1 MNTAV
6 CMVIGFEEL
15 FHKLYK
21 TYLCSEFFDEEQPS
35 IRREISTVK
44 I

>member
-1 MNTAV
+1 MVEHLHKVIRIWMNTAV

-21 TYLCSEFFDEEQPS
+21 TYLCSEFFDE
-35 IRREISTVK
+35 K
-44 I
+44 